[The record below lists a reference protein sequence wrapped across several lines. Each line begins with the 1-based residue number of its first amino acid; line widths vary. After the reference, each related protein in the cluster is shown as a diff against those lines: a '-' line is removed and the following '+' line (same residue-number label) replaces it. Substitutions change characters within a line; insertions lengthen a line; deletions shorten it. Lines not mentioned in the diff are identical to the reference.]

1 MVWFKTCH
9 ILLQMNPF
17 LKVLNQTWQILSW
30 SIMVYDNKPH
40 RGNNSATLRSYNWG
54 SNTYRRHQSCLRY
67 VSTPPDG
74 SPWWPAQWA
83 ALPSAE
89 TPSWPRPSPDPAWS
103 RSSCTPSS
111 RPAAPNEPSLQLT
124 QGGRKMKRDFWIIR
138 KTWETL
144 VFTGW
149 DYFKQQLTHQSSQAP
164 CSQCVLE

>member
-1 MVWFKTCH
+1 MAWFKICH

-30 SIMVYDNKPH
+30 SIAVVSSWCMTT
-40 RGNNSATLRSYNWG
+40 RGNNRWYNWD
-54 SNTYRRHQSCLRY
+54 SNTYRRRQSCLRY

-103 RSSCTPSS
+103 RSSCTQSS

-124 QGGRKMKRDFWIIR
+124 QGGRTPKRDFWIIR
-138 KTWETL
+138 KNVETW
-144 VFTGW
+144 VSAGW

-164 CSQCVLE
+164 LPGAY